1 MKVLCKDKG
10 ASDLHR
16 MVNYEG
22 EHGGEN
28 LPSSSPPLQ
37 GAELPSLPFWQDD
50 CPSLYSREWES
61 GGADAQAPAPR
72 ISASG
77 IHARLWSCRLAEAWM
92 CHIGTWHTRTFTG

>member
-37 GAELPSLPFWQDD
+37 GAEL
-50 CPSLYSREWES
+50 PSLYSREWES